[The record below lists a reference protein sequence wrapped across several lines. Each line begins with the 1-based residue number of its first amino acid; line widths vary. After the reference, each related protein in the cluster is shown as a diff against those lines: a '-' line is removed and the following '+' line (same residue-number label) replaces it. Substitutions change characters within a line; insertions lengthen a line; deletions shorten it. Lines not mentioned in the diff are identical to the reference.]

1 MSKKLCILLLAI
13 ALLVPSMSYA
23 ADASAIQSIQRE
35 PDLLF
40 FIDTFQYIKET
51 YPLEIKDRELIE
63 GGLKGMLQ
71 TIDPYSNYYTPEEA
85 IEIYRSIYG
94 EFSGIGVY
102 IEEKDSF
109 INIRDTIK
117 GAPGEKAGLKKDDLI
132 ISIDD
137 KDIKGISVDNA
148 QKMMQGQAGTKV
160 KLGIKR
166 DNKSK
171 PIYIEV
177 IRDNVVINPV
187 EYEILEDEIG
197 YISLY
202 EFSQSSA
209 AEIKGV
215 LEVFDKEGISK
226 VILDLRN
233 NPGGLL
239 DQAIKISK
247 HFIPAGPIVHIKE
260 KNKEL
265 VTHISTNKNPKYKL
279 VVLVNEHSASA
290 SEIVAGAVKD
300 TKAGTI
306 IGKKTFGKGIVQSM
320 IPLDNGGLLKMT
332 TAVYLTPNKTS
343 IHGIGI
349 DPDIVVENKSDDDLQ
364 LKRAIKELKSKN

>member
-117 GAPGEKAGLKKDDLI
+117 GAPGEKAGLKRDDLI

-137 KDIKGISVDNA
+137 KDIKGISIDNA
-148 QKMMQGQAGTKV
+148 QKMMQGQVGTKV

-187 EYEILEDEIG
+187 EYKILENEIG

-209 AEIKGV
+209 AEIKRV
-215 LEVFDKEGISK
+215 LEEFDKEGISK

-247 HFIPAGPIVHIKE
+247 HFVPAGPIVHIKE

-332 TAVYLTPNKTS
+332 TAEYLTPNKTS

-349 DPDIVVENKSDDDLQ
+349 DPDIVIENKADDDLQ

>member
-13 ALLVPSMSYA
+13 TLLIPNMSYA

-51 YPLEIKDRELIE
+51 YPLEIRDRELIE

-85 IEIYRSIYG
+85 IEIYRNIYG

-137 KDIKGISVDNA
+137 KDIKGISIDNA

-187 EYEILEDEIG
+187 EYEILENEIG

-215 LEVFDKEGISK
+215 LEEFDKEGISK
-226 VILDLRN
+226 VIIDLRN

-247 HFIPAGPIVHIKE
+247 HFVPAGPIVHIKE

-364 LKRAIKELKSKN
+364 LKVAIKTFK

>member
-13 ALLVPSMSYA
+13 TLLIPNMSYA

-137 KDIKGISVDNA
+137 KDIKGISIDNA

-166 DNKSK
+166 DSKSK

-187 EYEILEDEIG
+187 EYKILENEIG

-209 AEIKGV
+209 AEIKSV

-349 DPDIVVENKSDDDLQ
+349 DPDIIVENKSDDDLQ